1 MIKKLIISA
10 VVLTALIAG
19 KEGKAAGVGSFAR
32 VISSVAAVQVPVA
45 ENRSARNQELPGA
58 VSHHD
63 I

>member
-19 KEGKAAGVGSFAR
+19 KEAKAAGVGGFAR

-45 ENRSARNQELPGA
+45 ENRSARNQALPGA